1 MGNTPLVTVVMSV
14 YNGARYLRQAV
25 DSILNQSFSDFEFI
39 IIDDGSTD
47 DSMAIINTYQDTRIR
62 LVENVGNLGL
72 PTSLNRG
79 IREAKGKYIARQDA
93 DDVSLPARLE
103 EKLHY
108 TEQTVDRAVVGS
120 GWEYID
126 IYGDRFGQVAIA
138 SDHSEIMKDLI
149 PNKLKF
155 PHGCYFMRKEA
166 LEAIGGYDER
176 FFYTQDYDLLLRM
189 SKEFK
194 LGAVSSVLYQFRTAP
209 WQSNFKIL
217 CQAHYRAIAQKRY
230 ANDIGDEIDVP
241 TVAELKELYAYDIQ
255 TFKFYKS
262 RYWYSIS
269 RAAWQ
274 FGERSQSVRYISKC
288 LGTFLTRRPND

>member
-1 MGNTPLVTVVMSV
+1 
-14 YNGARYLRQAV
+14 
-25 DSILNQSFSDFEFI
+25 
-39 IIDDGSTD
+39 
-47 DSMAIINTYQDTRIR
+47 
-62 LVENVGNLGL
+62 
-72 PTSLNRG
+72 
-79 IREAKGKYIARQDA
+79 
-93 DDVSLPARLE
+93 
-103 EKLHY
+103 
-108 TEQTVDRAVVGS
+108 
-120 GWEYID
+120 
-126 IYGDRFGQVAIA
+126 
-138 SDHSEIMKDLI
+138 
-149 PNKLKF
+149 
-155 PHGCYFMRKEA
+155 MRKEA

-241 TVAELKELYAYDIQ
+241 TVAELRELYAYDIQ

-269 RAAWQ
+269 RTAWQ
-274 FGERSQSVRYISKC
+274 FGERTQSVRYISKC
-288 LGTFLTRRPND
+288 LGTFLTRKPND